1 MDAGDFR
8 AGMRGGTARWNAFTN
23 LHPHFTPNS
32 ASLMDEE
39 FDTNNTSN
47 KQHPLSKLQ
56 SIKTEFDNIT
66 KDRNA
71 IIQQN

>member
-23 LHPHFTPNS
+23 LHPHLT
-32 ASLMDEE
+32 LTLRRDGRRV
-39 FDTNNTSN
+39 DTNNTSN

-66 KDRNA
+66 KERNA